1 MEQTNKCE
9 KEEQV
14 ESENRDEGDGGKH
27 PIPVLSL
34 EDAAE
39 T

>member
-14 ESENRDEGDGGKH
+14 ESENRDEGKH